1 MKVWFVRHN
10 ISFDLKTVTTVA
22 KKKTIEE
29 TIKGLE
35 NKIETLVQKYTKV
48 LDNETENNGRG
59 EELIHQIDSV
69 FLYIEILQRSI
80 PKNTCFKLT
89 SVDLPGFQLIH
100 QKDLPFPEKA
110 QYGTVTQLL
119 RQFEKV
125 LEAGGYDVV
134 YTWKRFIPLT
144 LSLDLDAWLTND
156 LLLCDTWDEA
166 KQLFQKMFGN
176 PFAKVE
182 ARRAVFNM
190 CIRWNENTTEY
201 YLRFTKNT
209 SEAGYKKDNTVLGNV
224 CYNSL
229 PTNWQIPIGSVLVA
243 RGIHVHNY
251 TIDNVS
257 DASNSIY
264 GEKAPR
270 DVPGT
275 TVSQEINN

>member
-1 MKVWFVRHN
+1 
-10 ISFDLKTVTTVA
+10 
-22 KKKTIEE
+22 
-29 TIKGLE
+29 
-35 NKIETLVQKYTKV
+35 
-48 LDNETENNGRG
+48 
-59 EELIHQIDSV
+59 
-69 FLYIEILQRSI
+69 
-80 PKNTCFKLT
+80 
-89 SVDLPGFQLIH
+89 
-100 QKDLPFPEKA
+100 
-110 QYGTVTQLL
+110 
-119 RQFEKV
+119 
-125 LEAGGYDVV
+125 
-134 YTWKRFIPLT
+134 
-144 LSLDLDAWLTND
+144 LDLDAWLTND